1 MTKLQKNSPP
11 AYSNAPSST
20 GLGVPYEDLPP
31 SAQMPVPIATPIR
44 PSSYTELASTNPF
57 SPNFTPPQS
66 LSSAPSSGA
75 TAPRLFSPVSP
86 LADSASMEKP
96 SQTLTASPVPQRPSA
111 NRNPVNLQRLD
122 GSPYSS
128 KEARPKQVRVAKDMF
143 DGALPP
149 SYKRQGSD
157 PARRGDSTQTSSS
170 LHDCTHCGKTLSEG
184 QTGPC
189 TGCGKRKSSAQALTR
204 STGAAPASHNRNT
217 SAGVASQRSIAS
229 STTAGPA
236 SPAGSSSSPAPCCSK
251 CGRHKRPGSIGHSSS
266 PPPSHST
273 NMRLQSAGLS
283 IQPNHAGQHTSFYPQ
298 IDIIPPSATTFRPQ
312 STFAS
317 VYGDE
322 APLVNH
328 DGTGFKRHETGRS
341 SFRNN
346 SIVRSLSRRL
356 SRKEKDKAPATPNAP
371 LPSQQ
376 FSSPSNRQSDSQS
389 AGRLISMISSTMP
402 DESSNSRNGP
412 QYSRLTA
419 ADDERPSTPF
429 SFVEGPDE
437 DGGFEMTS
445 LKDKPSSSGQK
456 KIDDDSYF
464 PPTQPGV
471 NGEYFPNQ
479 EDRLDV
485 IPRPKTA
492 DPHRNFLSP
501 DHADPR
507 AQITR
512 FKSLRSGVNRVN
524 AGIGSISR
532 SQSLRRL
539 GSVKTVHHAWY
550 RDGTDENSVPVF

>member
-1 MTKLQKNSPP
+1 MTKLQKNGPP
-11 AYSNAPSST
+11 AYSNAPSAA

-31 SAQMPVPIATPIR
+31 SAQLPVPIATPIR
-44 PSSYTELASTNPF
+44 PSSYSELASTNPF
-57 SPNFTPPQS
+57 SPNFTPPPTAS
-66 LSSAPSSGA
+66 GAPSSSV
-75 TAPRLFSPVSP
+75 TAPQVFSPVSP
-86 LADSASMEKP
+86 LVDLTSMGQP
-96 SQTLTASPVPQRPSA
+96 SQTLTPSPVPQRPSA
-111 NRNPVNLQRLD
+111 NKNPVNLQRLD
-122 GSPYSS
+122 GSPYSN

-157 PARRGDSTQTSSS
+157 PARRGDFTTSS
-170 LHDCTHCGKTLSEG
+170 LHECTHCGKKLAEG

-189 TGCGKRKSSAQALTR
+189 TGCGKRKSSAP
-204 STGAAPASHNRNT
+204 APASHNRNT
-217 SAGVASQRSIAS
+217 SAGVASQRSLAS
-229 STTAGPA
+229 STTAGPT
-236 SPAGSSSSPAPCCSK
+236 STAGSSSSPAPCCSK
-251 CGRHKRPGSIGHSSS
+251 CGRHKRPGSIGQSHS
-266 PPPSHST
+266 PPLSHST

-322 APLVNH
+322 APLVDH
-328 DGTGFKRHETGRS
+328 HGAEPRRHESGRS

-356 SRKEKDKAPATPNAP
+356 SRKEKDKAPAAPDAP

-389 AGRLISMISSTMP
+389 AGRLINMISSAMP
-402 DESSNSRNGP
+402 NESSSSRDGP
-412 QYSRLTA
+412 QYSQLKA
-419 ADDERPSTPF
+419 ADDNRPGTPF
-429 SFVEGPDE
+429 SFVDGPDE

-445 LKDKPSSSGQK
+445 LKDNPKSSAPNSVEAE
-456 KIDDDSYF
+456 SYF
-464 PPTQPGV
+464 PRPQTGV
-471 NGEYFPNQ
+471 NGEYFANQ

-485 IPRPKTA
+485 ISRPKTA

-501 DHADPR
+501 DDADARP
-507 AQITR
+507 QITR
-512 FKSLRSGVNRVN
+512 FKSLRSGVNKVN